1 MGISRR
7 TLALA
12 LSLTPHLGGKR
23 ITSILARNDLLARTP
38 DEFSKLPAAVLQEEY
53 RLPTKVAEE
62 WTSSAA
68 NRLNDAEGMESRFDR
83 MGISMVTAA
92 DAHYPRRIE
101 EMHVDPPGVLFLYGN
116 TRLLEARTFAVMS
129 SRKSPAAALDLIEK
143 LTEGGV
149 LSGETLVAG
158 HDTPEYQR
166 AAVVPLRWGA
176 PRILV
181 LDRGFESALGEELR
195 DEPFR
200 TARLW
205 RYEFDPSTDLVVSA
219 VRPEKG
225 YHVSGNQTR
234 DNLIAGLAAR
244 LDFVSISPGGNMER
258 LAKAGLKSGRPV
270 RVSEMSTS
278 IQELASM
285 GAALI

>member
-1 MGISRR
+1 M
-7 TLALA
+7 LAMA
-12 LSLTPHLGGKR
+12 LTPGLGGKR
-23 ITSILARNDLLARTP
+23 ITAILARNDLLSRAP
-38 DEFSKLPAAVLQEEY
+38 DEFVALPEAVLQEEY
-53 RLPTKVAEE
+53 RLPAKVAST
-62 WTSSAA
+62 WSASSKQ
-68 NRLNDAEGMESRFDR
+68 RLKDAVSLEDRFDR
-83 MGISMVTAA
+83 LGISMVTAA
-92 DAHYPRRIE
+92 DAHYPSRIE
-101 EMHVDPPGVLFLYGN
+101 EMHADPPGMLYLYGN
-116 TRLLEARTFAVMS
+116 TRLLEARSFAVMS
-129 SRKSPAAALDLIEK
+129 SRNSPPAALDLIEK
-143 LTEGGV
+143 LTEEGV

-181 LDRGFESALGEELR
+181 LDRGFESALGEDLR

-225 YHVSGNQTR
+225 YHASGNQTR

-244 LDFVSISPGGNMER
+244 LDFVSICPGGNMER

-270 RVSEMSTS
+270 RVSEMYSS
-278 IQELASM
+278 FQELKSI
-285 GAALI
+285 GAAPI